1 MYKKHG
7 SLKTYLGAKFRK
19 EVYPMATLNLLMS
32 LPMGSITATSL
43 SVEEFAR
50 HRSPGSGKYYQGRSI
65 LISLALRDDRPDFD
79 FLDEGGW
86 RDVRKD
92 TEDAIRAA
100 LGGKR
105 TKTALSN
112 GSFSCT
118 PLAAYQ
124 DVYLAKTG
132 GQILKMVQGEEICF
146 QESTCYE
153 EMTPEEIAEAIG
165 QPEQQT
171 RKPRLY
177 MIIAPTDFLVLSS
190 LTPTEYA
197 WYATHRPGKI
207 FRHIMFTELDESK
220 VGHAFLVAEEIYR
233 SAYTELTENRKK
245 KTKTIVMGG
254 CLNRVPFTTWVGY
267 DREDAGGLYAGDKQS
282 VELWEF
288 PEKIPRSWE
297 RAY

>member
-1 MYKKHG
+1 
-7 SLKTYLGAKFRK
+7 
-19 EVYPMATLNLLMS
+19 MATLNLLMS
-32 LPMGSITATSL
+32 LPVGSITATSL
-43 SVEEFAR
+43 SVEDFAR

-65 LISLALRDDRPDFD
+65 LVSLALKDDRPDFEY
-79 FLDEGGW
+79 LEEGGW
-86 RDVRKD
+86 RDARKD
-92 TEDAIRAA
+92 TEDAIRGA

-112 GSFSCT
+112 RAFSCT
-118 PLAAYQ
+118 PIAAYL

-132 GQILKMVQGEEICF
+132 GQILKMVKGVKVSF
-146 QESTCYE
+146 RESTCQE
-153 EMTPEEIAEAIG
+153 EMTPGEIAEAIG
-165 QPEQQT
+165 QPQQQA

-190 LTPTEYA
+190 LTPVEYG

-207 FRHIMFTELDESK
+207 FRHIMFTELDEPR

-233 SAYTELTENRKK
+233 SAYSELTENRNK
-245 KTKTIVMGG
+245 KTKTIVMGD

-267 DREDAGGLYAGDKQS
+267 DREEPGGLYVGDKQG
-282 VELWEF
+282 VEPFGF
-288 PEKIPRSWE
+288 PEKIPRSWD

>member
-1 MYKKHG
+1 
-7 SLKTYLGAKFRK
+7 
-19 EVYPMATLNLLMS
+19 MATLNLLMS
-32 LPMGSITATSL
+32 LPVESITATSL

-65 LISLALRDDRPDFD
+65 LISLGLKDDRPDFEY
-79 FLDEGGW
+79 LDEGGW
-86 RDVRKD
+86 RDAWKD
-92 TEDAIRAA
+92 TEDAIRGA
-100 LGGKR
+100 LAGKR

-118 PLAAYQ
+118 PIAAYQ
-124 DVYLAKTG
+124 NVYLAKTG
-132 GQILKMVQGEEICF
+132 AQILEMVRGERTSF
-146 QESTCYE
+146 LESTCQE
-153 EMTPEEIAEAIG
+153 EMTPEEIAGAVG
-165 QPEQQT
+165 QPQQPT
-171 RKPRLY
+171 RRPRLY

-190 LTPTEYA
+190 LTPAEYA

-207 FRHIMFTELDESK
+207 FRHILFTELDESR

-245 KTKTIVMGG
+245 KTKTIVMGD

-267 DREDAGGLYAGDKQS
+267 DREDPGGLYVGDKQS
-282 VELWEF
+282 VELWGF

>member
-1 MYKKHG
+1 
-7 SLKTYLGAKFRK
+7 
-19 EVYPMATLNLLMS
+19 MAILNLLMS
-32 LPMGSITATSL
+32 LPVGSITATSL

-65 LISLALRDDRPDFD
+65 LTSLALKGDRPDFEY
-79 FLDEGGW
+79 LGEGGW
-86 RDVRKD
+86 RDTRKD

-112 GSFSCT
+112 RAFSCT

-124 DVYLAKTG
+124 NVYLAKTG
-132 GQILKMVQGEEICF
+132 GQILELVRGERVSF
-146 QESTCYE
+146 RESVCQE
-153 EMTPEEIAEAIG
+153 EMTPGEIAEAIG
-165 QPEQQT
+165 QPQQSN

-190 LTPTEYA
+190 LTPAEYA

-207 FRHIMFTELDESK
+207 FRHILFTELDESR

-245 KTKTIVMGG
+245 KTKTIVMGD

-267 DREDAGGLYAGDKQS
+267 DREDPGGLYVGDKQS
-282 VELWEF
+282 VELWGF
-288 PEKIPRSWE
+288 PEKIPRAWE

>member
-1 MYKKHG
+1 MG
-7 SLKTYLGAKFRK
+7 T
-19 EVYPMATLNLLMS
+19 VNLLMS
-32 LPMGSITATSL
+32 LPVGSITATSL
-43 SVEEFAR
+43 SAEEFAR

-65 LISLALRDDRPDFD
+65 LISLVLKDGRPDFEY
-79 FLDEGGW
+79 LEEGGW

-92 TEDAIRAA
+92 TEDAIRGA

-112 GSFSCT
+112 RSFGCT
-118 PLAAYQ
+118 PIAAYQ
-124 DVYLAKTG
+124 DVYLTKTG
-132 GQILKMVQGEEICF
+132 GQILKMERGSGIPF
-146 QESTCYE
+146 RESTCQE
-153 EMTPEEIAEAIG
+153 EMTPEEIAAAIG
-165 QPEQQT
+165 QPQQQT

-190 LTPTEYA
+190 LTPVEYA

-207 FRHIMFTELDESK
+207 FRHILFTELDESK

-245 KTKTIVMGG
+245 KTKTIVMGD
-254 CLNRVPFTTWVGY
+254 CLNRIPFTTWVGY
-267 DREDAGGLYAGDKQS
+267 DREEPGGLYVGNKLS
-282 VELWEF
+282 VALWGF

>member
-1 MYKKHG
+1 
-7 SLKTYLGAKFRK
+7 
-19 EVYPMATLNLLMS
+19 MATLNLLMS
-32 LPMGSITATSL
+32 LPVGSITATSL
-43 SVEEFAR
+43 SVEDFAR

-65 LISLALRDDRPDFD
+65 LISLALKDDQPDFEY
-79 FLDEGGW
+79 LVEGGW
-86 RDVRKD
+86 RDTRKD

-112 GSFSCT
+112 RSFSCT
-118 PLAAYQ
+118 PIAAYQ

-132 GQILKMVQGEEICF
+132 GQILKMVQGERISF
-146 QESTCYE
+146 RESTCQE
-153 EMTPEEIAEAIG
+153 EMTPGEIAEAIG
-165 QPEQQT
+165 QPQQQA

-207 FRHIMFTELDESK
+207 FRHILFTELDESK
-220 VGHAFLVAEEIYR
+220 VGHAFLVAEEVYK
-233 SAYTELTENRKK
+233 SAYAELTENRKK
-245 KTKTIVMGG
+245 KTKTIVMGD

-267 DREDAGGLYAGDKQS
+267 DREEPGGLYVGNKQS
-282 VELWEF
+282 VEIWGF
-288 PEKIPRSWE
+288 PENIPRSWD